1 MLLPGQEGSP
11 SPQLGSEGTVSGA
24 HQGCRKDEL
33 SEHLAGLNYDRLCCP
48 QPADSGL
55 ALWLAIRSWDSDSHS
70 GVMDLG
76 VGVRTTFLLLARSP
90 CPPYECCYGSCGTRL
105 CCLLPY
111 PLPVAEPHG
120 RCAACGLSKPA
131 GTCTGLS
138 HTGLCRSRGYS
149 TCSRGGVMSGP
160 EGGEGPSLP
169 LFPLGNLHLGSH
181 RWVTLMG
188 LGAE

>member
-1 MLLPGQEGSP
+1 MLLPGEEGSP
-11 SPQLGSEGTVSGA
+11 SPQLGSPEGPESSCPRGA

-33 SEHLAGLNYDRLCCP
+33 SEHLAGLDRLCCP
-48 QPADSGL
+48 QPADSKL
-55 ALWLAIRSWDSDSHS
+55 ALWLAIRSPLWGHGFGGGGGNHS
-70 GVMDLG
+70 SRGQVSLPSLWM
-76 VGVRTTFLLLARSP
+76 LLRSLWYP
-90 CPPYECCYGSCGTRL
+90 IV
-105 CCLLPY
+105 LP
-111 PLPVAEPHG
+111 LVAEPHG

-138 HTGLCRSRGYS
+138 HTGLCRSRGCS
-149 TCSRGGVMSGP
+149 TCSRG
-160 EGGEGPSLP
+160 EGSRVALRGREGPSLP